1 MRTTA
6 MIIRGTP
13 MLYVPR
19 VLQRRAWR
27 FPALVLLLALAAAC
41 GPAATEA
48 TSLPSAHRAISAASP
63 QMPADAPPV
72 SVAQSIDWF
81 VPPSL
86 EEQIFTSS
94 VIVRASLESATP
106 AVERVL
112 SDPGGA
118 PTYRAVQELRF
129 TVHEYLKGSGPTT
142 LLVAVRGEGRQ
153 VTEAAAREFAE
164 SATAQ
169 RVTTWDDRQGVLFL
183 SELPAA
189 YVPAGQAAGATRNA
203 AASALAFTRSNNQ
216 AAWDYSVDTLSRAWL
231 PARDAAGAGGASGTA
246 ARTTSQAYITDGA
259 KSPPPVVALTDL
271 RAQIAA
277 LAAELRTG
285 AGVAGFQ
292 RCISGRIGHERAR
305 RAVPL
310 PSRSI
315 PVQLASGVAANTDV
329 FRSTIPQRG
338 DPQYSRFWLSG
349 SDHERFQALIID
361 DDDQSSTGYDHTLA
375 TARPLPAGTYE
386 VRYNEQHYLDF
397 PCNFVPDDAYNPI
410 EVQVTAPAG
419 TVHEAFFDPVAVGAG
434 VGADNSHGALTPTG
448 FTVGGTAAA
457 LQRLNWEA
465 KQLQLELSAAVP
477 LANHYLDL
485 IGLDGAVA
493 LRLGL
498 DDATTA
504 TIAGGGQA
512 WRWPACA
519 APWAAGDQLM
529 LRLHHSATA
538 LPDVTPAPGCGPA
551 PTYGAASYAFTVAED
566 AAVGAAVGTVT
577 ATAAG
582 GTAVIY
588 TVTAGDEHAAFAIDG
603 STGALTVARP
613 LDYETAASYTLT
625 VAAHEEAS
633 AAATTTVT
641 ITVTDVTVDYDAY
654 DDDGL
659 IEVANLAQLHAI
671 RWDLDGDGTA
681 TDPGYAQAFPDA
693 MPGMGCPATG
703 CVGYELT
710 ADLEFDTDGNGV
722 VDAADAYWNGG
733 AGWEPIGTYT
743 ATFHGNGHVIA
754 NLFIDRGTMDNVGLF
769 GTTGSASEVRN
780 VGLRAANVTGR
791 YEVGGLVGYSN
802 GTIRISYVTGHVT
815 GQSGGGLAGFNQGR
829 IVASYATAA
838 VTTADDA
845 GGLVG
850 FNGSGTRIVASYAT
864 GPVTGR
870 SRAGG
875 LTAGSVSGITASY
888 ATGAVTGDGTVGG
901 LVGANFS
908 STTASYWDTTTSGV
922 TTGSGG
928 TGKTTTELQ
937 TPTGYTGIY
946 ATWNVNIDGAAGTD
960 DPWDFGTASE
970 YPVLKVDFDGDGTA
984 SWEEFG
990 DQRPAPN

>member
-1 MRTTA
+1 
-6 MIIRGTP
+6 
-13 MLYVPR
+13 MLYVSHMLR
-19 VLQRRAWR
+19 TRAWR
-27 FPALVLLLALAAAC
+27 FLALALAAAVTVAAC
-41 GPAATEA
+41 GP
-48 TSLPSAHRAISAASP
+48 SDPGV
-63 QMPADAPPV
+63 APTPTPRINRL
-72 SVAQSIDWF
+72 SNPMWRVA
-81 VPPSL
+81 PSL
-86 EEQIFTSS
+86 EEQIFRSS
-94 VIVRASLESATP
+94 VIVRASLQSATGT
-106 AVERVL
+106 VETVP
-112 SDPGGA
+112 SDPGVA
-118 PTYRAVQELRF
+118 STYRPVQELRF
-129 TVHEYLKGSGPTT
+129 TVHEYMKGTGATA
-142 LLVAVRGEGRQ
+142 LLVVVRARHTFL
-153 VTEAAAREFAE
+153 TEAAAREQVDFAV
-164 SATAQ
+164 AR

-183 SELPAA
+183 ETPAPPYA
-189 YVPAGQAAGATRNA
+189 SA
-203 AASALAFTRSNNQ
+203 AASGGASGAAGRASAPALEFTQSN
-216 AAWDYSVDTLSRAWL
+216 WDQSPWAYSVDTLSRAWL
-231 PARDAAGAGGASGTA
+231 PARDVGGAAGQTRAAGAASTVF
-246 ARTTSQAYITDGA
+246 ITDGA
-259 KSPPPVVALTDL
+259 ESPPPVVTLTDL

-277 LAAELRTG
+277 LAAELQ
-285 AGVAGFQ
+285 AGEGIEGFTD
-292 RCISGRIGHERAR
+292 CVLDRIGHARHR
-305 RAVPL
+305 RAVPWTPFQDAATL
-310 PSRSI
+310 T
-315 PVQLASGVAANTDV
+315 SGSAAGTEVYEERNEY
-329 FRSTIPQRG
+329 RE
-338 DPQYSRFWLSG
+338 PQYSRWWLSG
-349 SDHERFQALIID
+349 PDPERFQTLIID
-361 DDDQSSTGYDHTLA
+361 DDDQASNGYDHALV
-375 TARPLPAGTYE
+375 TARPLPAGAYR
-386 VRYNEQHYLDF
+386 VHYNWQHYSEI
-397 PCNFVPDDAYNPI
+397 PCNFMPDDTYDDFT
-410 EVQVTAPAG
+410 VTVTAPAG

-465 KQLQLELSAAVP
+465 QQLQLELSAAVP

-504 TIAGGGQA
+504 ATASGGQA
-512 WRWPACA
+512 WRWRACA
-519 APWAAGDQLM
+519 APWADGDQLM

-551 PTYGAASYAFTVAED
+551 PTYG
-566 AAVGAAVGTVT
+566 
-577 ATAAG
+577 
-582 GTAVIY
+582 
-588 TVTAGDEHAAFAIDG
+588 
-603 STGALTVARP
+603 
-613 LDYETAASYTLT
+613 AASYTLT

-990 DQRPAPN
+990 DQRPVPN

>member
-1 MRTTA
+1 M
-6 MIIRGTP
+6 
-13 MLYVPR
+13 
-19 VLQRRAWR
+19 
-27 FPALVLLLALAAAC
+27 
-41 GPAATEA
+41 
-48 TSLPSAHRAISAASP
+48 
-63 QMPADAPPV
+63 
-72 SVAQSIDWF
+72 
-81 VPPSL
+81 
-86 EEQIFTSS
+86 
-94 VIVRASLESATP
+94 
-106 AVERVL
+106 
-112 SDPGGA
+112 
-118 PTYRAVQELRF
+118 
-129 TVHEYLKGSGPTT
+129 
-142 LLVAVRGEGRQ
+142 
-153 VTEAAAREFAE
+153 
-164 SATAQ
+164 
-169 RVTTWDDRQGVLFL
+169 
-183 SELPAA
+183 
-189 YVPAGQAAGATRNA
+189 
-203 AASALAFTRSNNQ
+203 
-216 AAWDYSVDTLSRAWL
+216 
-231 PARDAAGAGGASGTA
+231 
-246 ARTTSQAYITDGA
+246 
-259 KSPPPVVALTDL
+259 
-271 RAQIAA
+271 
-277 LAAELRTG
+277 
-285 AGVAGFQ
+285 
-292 RCISGRIGHERAR
+292 
-305 RAVPL
+305 
-310 PSRSI
+310 
-315 PVQLASGVAANTDV
+315 
-329 FRSTIPQRG
+329 
-338 DPQYSRFWLSG
+338 
-349 SDHERFQALIID
+349 
-361 DDDQSSTGYDHTLA
+361 
-375 TARPLPAGTYE
+375 
-386 VRYNEQHYLDF
+386 
-397 PCNFVPDDAYNPI
+397 
-410 EVQVTAPAG
+410 
-419 TVHEAFFDPVAVGAG
+419 HEAFFDPVAVGAG

-448 FTVGGTAAA
+448 FTVGGTAAT

-465 KQLQLELSAAVP
+465 QQLQLELSAAVP

-519 APWAAGDQLM
+519 APWADGDQLM

-538 LPDVTPAPGCGPA
+538 LPDVAAAPGCGPA

-566 AAVGAAVGTVT
+566 VAVGAAVGTVT

-588 TVTAGDEHAAFAIDG
+588 TVTAGDEHGAFAIDG

-613 LDYETAASYTLT
+613 LDYETAASYPLT

-641 ITVTDVTVDYDAY
+641 ITVTDVTVDYDA

-659 IEVANLAQLHAI
+659 IEVADLARLNAI
-671 RWDLDGDGTA
+671 RWELDGDGTSTEA
-681 TDPGYAQAFPDA
+681 GYALAFHDA
-693 MPGMGCPATG
+693 ATGMGCPTTG
-703 CVGYELT
+703 CTGYELT
-710 ADLEFDTDGNGV
+710 QDLDVDTDGSGAA
-722 VDAADAYWNGG
+722 DAGDAYWNGG

-791 YEVGGLVGYSN
+791 YEVGGLVGYNN

-850 FNGSGTRIVASYAT
+850 FNGSGTRNVASYAT

-928 TGKTTTELQ
+928 TGKTTSELQ
-937 TPTGYTGIY
+937 TPAGYSGIY
-946 ATWNVNIDGAAGTD
+946 ADWNVDIDGAAGTD

>member
-1 MRTTA
+1 
-6 MIIRGTP
+6 
-13 MLYVPR
+13 MLYVSHMLR
-19 VLQRRAWR
+19 TRAWR
-27 FPALVLLLALAAAC
+27 FLALALAAAVTVAAC
-41 GPAATEA
+41 GP
-48 TSLPSAHRAISAASP
+48 SDPGV
-63 QMPADAPPV
+63 APTPTPRINRL
-72 SVAQSIDWF
+72 SNPMWRVA
-81 VPPSL
+81 PSL
-86 EEQIFTSS
+86 EEQIFRSS
-94 VIVRASLESATP
+94 VIVRASLQSATGT
-106 AVERVL
+106 VETVP
-112 SDPGGA
+112 SDPGVA
-118 PTYRAVQELRF
+118 STYRPVQELRF
-129 TVHEYLKGSGPTT
+129 TVHEYMKGTGATA
-142 LLVAVRGEGRQ
+142 LLVVVRARHTFL
-153 VTEAAAREFAE
+153 TEAAAREQVDFAV
-164 SATAQ
+164 AR

-183 SELPAA
+183 ETPAPPYA
-189 YVPAGQAAGATRNA
+189 SA
-203 AASALAFTRSNNQ
+203 AASGGASGAAGRASAPALEFTQSN
-216 AAWDYSVDTLSRAWL
+216 WDQSPWAYSVDTLSRAWL
-231 PARDAAGAGGASGTA
+231 PARDVGGAAGQTRAAGAASTVF
-246 ARTTSQAYITDGA
+246 ITDGA
-259 KSPPPVVALTDL
+259 ESPPPVVTLTDL

-277 LAAELRTG
+277 LAAELQ
-285 AGVAGFQ
+285 AGEGIEGFTD
-292 RCISGRIGHERAR
+292 CVLDRIGHARHR
-305 RAVPL
+305 RAVPWTPFQDAATL
-310 PSRSI
+310 T
-315 PVQLASGVAANTDV
+315 SGSAAGTEVYEERNEY
-329 FRSTIPQRG
+329 RE
-338 DPQYSRFWLSG
+338 PQYSRWWLSG
-349 SDHERFQALIID
+349 PDPERFQTLIID
-361 DDDQSSTGYDHTLA
+361 DDDQASNGYDHALV
-375 TARPLPAGTYE
+375 TARPLPAGAYR
-386 VRYNEQHYLDF
+386 VHYNWQHYSEI
-397 PCNFVPDDAYNPI
+397 PCNFMPDDTYDDFT
-410 EVQVTAPAG
+410 VTVTAPAG

-465 KQLQLELSAAVP
+465 QQLQLELSAAVP

-498 DDATTA
+498 DDATSA

-519 APWAAGDQLM
+519 APWADGDQLM

-538 LPDVTPAPGCGPA
+538 LPDVSPAPGCGPA

-566 AAVGAAVGTVT
+566 VALGAAVGTVT

-588 TVTAGDEHAAFAIDG
+588 TVTAGDEHGAFAIDG

-633 AAATTTVT
+633 AAAATTVT

-928 TGKTTTELQ
+928 TGKTTSELQ
-937 TPTGYTGIY
+937 TPEGYSGIY
-946 ATWNVNIDGAAGTD
+946 ADWNVDIDGAAGTD

>member
-1 MRTTA
+1 
-6 MIIRGTP
+6 
-13 MLYVPR
+13 
-19 VLQRRAWR
+19 
-27 FPALVLLLALAAAC
+27 
-41 GPAATEA
+41 
-48 TSLPSAHRAISAASP
+48 
-63 QMPADAPPV
+63 
-72 SVAQSIDWF
+72 
-81 VPPSL
+81 
-86 EEQIFTSS
+86 
-94 VIVRASLESATP
+94 
-106 AVERVL
+106 
-112 SDPGGA
+112 
-118 PTYRAVQELRF
+118 
-129 TVHEYLKGSGPTT
+129 
-142 LLVAVRGEGRQ
+142 
-153 VTEAAAREFAE
+153 
-164 SATAQ
+164 
-169 RVTTWDDRQGVLFL
+169 
-183 SELPAA
+183 
-189 YVPAGQAAGATRNA
+189 
-203 AASALAFTRSNNQ
+203 
-216 AAWDYSVDTLSRAWL
+216 
-231 PARDAAGAGGASGTA
+231 
-246 ARTTSQAYITDGA
+246 
-259 KSPPPVVALTDL
+259 
-271 RAQIAA
+271 
-277 LAAELRTG
+277 
-285 AGVAGFQ
+285 
-292 RCISGRIGHERAR
+292 
-305 RAVPL
+305 
-310 PSRSI
+310 
-315 PVQLASGVAANTDV
+315 
-329 FRSTIPQRG
+329 
-338 DPQYSRFWLSG
+338 
-349 SDHERFQALIID
+349 
-361 DDDQSSTGYDHTLA
+361 
-375 TARPLPAGTYE
+375 
-386 VRYNEQHYLDF
+386 
-397 PCNFVPDDAYNPI
+397 
-410 EVQVTAPAG
+410 
-419 TVHEAFFDPVAVGAG
+419 
-434 VGADNSHGALTPTG
+434 
-448 FTVGGTAAA
+448 
-457 LQRLNWEA
+457 
-465 KQLQLELSAAVP
+465 
-477 LANHYLDL
+477 
-485 IGLDGAVA
+485 
-493 LRLGL
+493 
-498 DDATTA
+498 
-504 TIAGGGQA
+504 
-512 WRWPACA
+512 
-519 APWAAGDQLM
+519 M

-551 PTYGAASYAFTVAED
+551 PTYG
-566 AAVGAAVGTVT
+566 
-577 ATAAG
+577 
-582 GTAVIY
+582 
-588 TVTAGDEHAAFAIDG
+588 
-603 STGALTVARP
+603 
-613 LDYETAASYTLT
+613 AASYTLT

-990 DQRPAPN
+990 DQRPVPN